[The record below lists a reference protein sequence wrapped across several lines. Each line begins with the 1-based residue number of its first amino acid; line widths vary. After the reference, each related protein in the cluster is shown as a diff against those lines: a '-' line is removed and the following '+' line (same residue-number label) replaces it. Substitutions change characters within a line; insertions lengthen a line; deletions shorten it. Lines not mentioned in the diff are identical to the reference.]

1 MIYDVAIIGSGV
13 SGAAIARTLSRY
25 DLKVVIL
32 EKEADVAWGTSKANS
47 GIIHGGFHHNL
58 KYLKSKLEI
67 KGNLMFDQLKR
78 ELDFPFSRPGII
90 VAALNEEELKIVE
103 HLYHQ
108 GVENN
113 SIGIEMVSRE
123 RLLELSP
130 KLNADVVGGL
140 YAPSGGIVEPYR
152 FVFSL
157 IESAK
162 KNGVEVITDFEV
174 VAPQPPKGGASQ
186 KKERVSTKALPVHFF
201 EIDSKDGR
209 KVKAKYVI
217 NAAGLFADEISKM
230 FNAEEFK
237 INPRKGEY
245 FLLDKATKAN
255 PHKVIF
261 PVPSKISKGVLVIPT
276 NEGTVLIG
284 PTADEIED
292 KEDLTTSNTKLRQ
305 IFDSARKMVPIV
317 SERDIIT
324 SFAGLRP
331 ALDTGDFYIDI
342 SKKCK
347 NFIQVAGIQS
357 PGLTAAPA
365 IGEYVKDLLKDL
377 IGSLVEKKDY
387 DPYIQKLPTIRNM
400 DAYEV
405 SDLVNEEPRYGNV
418 VCRCENI
425 SEMEIVNAI
434 EHGHTTLD
442 GIKFFTRAGM
452 GRCQGGFCTYKT
464 IKIIMK
470 ETGLAFDKVTKKG
483 KDSFIITHRL

>member
-25 DLKVVIL
+25 ELKTVIL
-32 EKEADVAWGTSKANS
+32 EKETDVAWGTSKANS
-47 GIIHGGFHHNL
+47 GIVHGGFHHNL
-58 KYLKSKLEI
+58 KYLKSRLEI

-78 ELDFPFSRPGII
+78 ELDFPFTRPGII
-90 VAALNEEELKIVE
+90 VAALNEEELKVVE

-130 KLNADVVGGL
+130 KLNQDVVGGL

-162 KNGVEVITDFEV
+162 KNGVEVFTDFEV
-174 VAPQPPKGGASQ
+174 VSAQ
-186 KKERVSTKALPVHFF
+186 KKDQVSTEALPVHFF
-201 EIDSKDGR
+201 EISSKDGR

-237 INPRKGEY
+237 IKPRKGEY
-245 FLLDKATKAN
+245 FLLDRATKAN

-261 PVPSKISKGVLVIPT
+261 PVPSKVSKGILVIPT

-292 KEDLTTSNTKLRQ
+292 KEDLTTSDKKLRQ
-305 IFDSARKMVPIV
+305 IFDSARKMVPVV

-331 ALDTGDFYIDI
+331 SLDTGDFYIDI
-342 SKKCK
+342 SKKCE

-365 IGEYVKDLLKDL
+365 IGEYVKDLLKKL
-377 IGSLVEKKDY
+377 VGSLVEKDDY
-387 DPYIQKLPTIRNM
+387 DPYINKLPTIRNM

-405 SDLVNEEPRYGNV
+405 SDLVNKEPRYGNV

-425 SEMEIVNAI
+425 SEMEIINAI
-434 EHGHTTLD
+434 QHGHTTLD

-464 IKIIMK
+464 IKILMK
-470 ETGLAFDKVTKKG
+470 ETKMSYDEVTKKG
-483 KDSFIITHRL
+483 KESFVITDQL

>member
-1 MIYDVAIIGSGV
+1 MNYDVAIIGSGV
-13 SGAAIARTLSRY
+13 SGASIARTLSRY
-25 DLKVVIL
+25 DLKVVVL
-32 EKEADVAWGTSKANS
+32 EKETDVAWGASKANS

-58 KYLKSKLEI
+58 KHLKSRLEI
-67 KGNLMFDQLKR
+67 KGNLMYDQLKR

-123 RLLELSP
+123 RILELSP
-130 KLNADVVGGL
+130 KLNQDVIGGL

-162 KNGVEVITDFEV
+162 KNGVDVLTDFEV
-174 VAPQPPKGGASQ
+174 ISSEA
-186 KKERVSTKALPVHFF
+186 
-201 EIDSKDGR
+201 IDEQFLILSKDKR
-209 KVKAKYVI
+209 EVRANYVI
-217 NAAGLFADEISKM
+217 NAAGLFADSISKI

-237 INPRKGEY
+237 ITPRKGEY

-255 PHKVIF
+255 PDKVIF
-261 PVPSKISKGVLVIPT
+261 PVPNKVSKGILVIPT

-292 KEDLTTSNTKLRQ
+292 KEDLSTSNDKLRQ
-305 IFDSARKMVPIV
+305 IFDSARKMIPTV
-317 SERDIIT
+317 SERDVIT

-331 ALDTGDFYIDI
+331 SMESGDFYIDI
-342 SKKCK
+342 SKECK

-365 IGEYVKDLLKDL
+365 IGEYVKDLLKSL
-377 IGSLVEKKDY
+377 IGSLVEKNNY
-387 DPYIQKLPTIRNM
+387 DPYITKLPTIRNM
-400 DAYEV
+400 DPLDVAN
-405 SDLVNEEPRYGNV
+405 LVIKEPRYGNV

-434 EHGHTTLD
+434 KHGHTTLD

-464 IKIIMK
+464 IKILMK
-470 ETGLAFDKVTKKG
+470 ETGMSYDEVTKKG
-483 KDSFIITHRL
+483 KKSFVIMDKL